1 MSVNS
6 HYVRNA
12 QNIFQKVNSTV
23 GRIKKQQGGE
33 GRSVTQKG
41 MDIVSNLNMGRG
53 YSPAVS
59 YSHCNDTSP
68 PRPGNQVGGVSYGF
82 TKSGAALSGSLKGSY
97 PVPTKMEKS
106 KQCGGDRSDCAYK
119 QPAHGK
125 LGGRKRKS
133 RRKKTRTRKSKGRKR
148 RKRRKSR
155 KRNSRKRKTRRKK
168 SKKRKRK
175 RKTRRRRKTLKG
187 GRINYSSPNPGP
199 MPWATGPGSFER
211 QSSPP
216 FATYNHYLRK

>member
-1 MSVNS
+1 M
-6 HYVRNA
+6 
-12 QNIFQKVNSTV
+12 
-23 GRIKKQQGGE
+23 
-33 GRSVTQKG
+33 
-41 MDIVSNLNMGRG
+41 
-53 YSPAVS
+53 
-59 YSHCNDTSP
+59 
-68 PRPGNQVGGVSYGF
+68 
-82 TKSGAALSGSLKGSY
+82 
-97 PVPTKMEKS
+97 
-106 KQCGGDRSDCAYK
+106 CAKY
-119 QPAHGK
+119 
-125 LGGRKRKS
+125 LEYRKRKS
-133 RRKKTRTRKSKGRKR
+133 RIKKTRKRKSKGRKR